1 MALSKQEIAAAQ
13 AMHRFVKTYE
23 RRFKSSRLGLYC
35 ALFTTPLTARH
46 FLDHY
51 LSSSTSSYIFLAT
64 FSCIWIGLFWFAFS
78 TLRYNRER
86 AILGILE
93 REHRDELPWHHPPP
107 LPNEQ
112 HPISVSRSGRP
123 VAG

>member
-64 FSCIWIGLFWFAFS
+64 FSFS